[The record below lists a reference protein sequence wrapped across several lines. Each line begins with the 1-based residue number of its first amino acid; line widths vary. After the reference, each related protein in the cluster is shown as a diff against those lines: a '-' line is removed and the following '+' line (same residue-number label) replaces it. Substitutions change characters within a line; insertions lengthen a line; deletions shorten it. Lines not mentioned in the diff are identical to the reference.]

1 MIKNETANLLWDTFA
16 HWLEHILRRTSRGP
30 ERGLGSLPAVELSL
44 AEHAP
49 GAKYAKFAKCLKIV
63 MHVAS

>member
-16 HWLEHILRRTSRGP
+16 HWLEHILRRGPAP